1 MSDDAARSQCR
12 KPRGVAATRRGPGEV
27 ARTAL
32 GALRWW
38 WAVGRHYRPERR
50 YMRGGS
56 RVAA

>member
-1 MSDDAARSQCR
+1 MSDDAVWSQRR
-12 KPRGVAATRRGPGEV
+12 KSMGGAATRRGPGEV

-50 YMRGGS
+50 YMRGVN
-56 RVAA
+56 RATA

>member
-1 MSDDAARSQCR
+1 MSVDVPRSQRR
-12 KPRGVAATRRGPGEV
+12 KATGGAAGRRGPGGL

-32 GALRWW
+32 DALRWW

-56 RVAA
+56 RAAA